1 MAWSLFF
8 VQTLLPANPRESIH
22 SSPKQRDRFGL
33 HHSSS
38 SSALL
43 TFLFSSL
50 FGILTSLLSAE
61 RLRPRSGL
69 VDGDVLSRRALR
81 LGPHRLRRVEVLAEL
96 LRGRLPLLV
105 SNNLNRDP
113 TRLNINRLLAAYKV
127 HILAY
132 IEKIVGDILPLGV
145 VGLWG

>member
-1 MAWSLFF
+1 M
-8 VQTLLPANPRESIH
+8 
-22 SSPKQRDRFGL
+22 
-33 HHSSS
+33 
-38 SSALL
+38 
-43 TFLFSSL
+43 
-50 FGILTSLLSAE
+50 
-61 RLRPRSGL
+61 
-69 VDGDVLSRRALR
+69 LSRRALR

-113 TRLNINRLLAAYKV
+113 TQLNINRLLAAYKV